1 MGEDNRKVA
10 DLSVGDLK
18 AIIMGVTQPLVSEVS
33 TEVRH
38 LTTEVT
44 NLRKE
49 NEELKGA
56 IRFMKEESDR
66 RFKEFTR
73 LEDQIK
79 RKNVVIKGLTS
90 TNVPNEA
97 VKELCTSKL
106 NIDPQALRIR
116 SVKKIFDRNNKM
128 GVIAEL
134 DSEGEVYEILRN
146 TNKLA
151 GTRISIE
158 KDLNSEKQEQKKV
171 MLQLK
176 KDIYQSEKTQ
186 RLTVRDER
194 LRIGDKWF
202 YWNRN
207 KELSCGRAAGVPLM
221 EQIYGKSLATFD
233 FNYYNLLRKV
243 NSNPINARY

>member
-1 MGEDNRKVA
+1 MEDKRKVA
-10 DLSVGDLK
+10 DLSVDDLI
-18 AIIMGVTQPLVSEVS
+18 AIITGVTKPLLSEVS
-33 TEVRH
+33 AQVQR

-44 NLRKE
+44 KLRTE
-49 NEELKGA
+49 NGEMKNE
-56 IRFMKEESDR
+56 IRVMKEESDMR
-66 RFKEFTR
+66 SKEITR

-79 RKNVVIKGLTS
+79 RKNVVIKGLPS
-90 TNVPNEA
+90 SNVPNEA
-97 VKELCTSKL
+97 VKNLCTSTL

-116 SVKKIFDRNNKM
+116 SVKKIFDKNNKM

-134 DSEGEVYEILRN
+134 DSEEEVYEILRK

-158 KDLNSEKQEQKKV
+158 KDLNSVKQEQKKV

-176 KDIYQSEKTQ
+176 KDIFQSEKSQ
-186 RLTVRDER
+186 RLNVRDER

-202 YWNRN
+202 YWNQN
-207 KELSCGRAAGVPLM
+207 KELSCGRAAGVPQM
-221 EQIYGKSLATFD
+221 EQIYGKSLETID

-243 NSNPINARY
+243 NSNLNN